1 MGSAERGANPE
12 ARNVTQTVISQ
23 SFGQLVSYQI
33 GKVTVSDPV
42 ACSISSIT
50 FPLSDA
56 KGYCQLAKQKK
67 SYGAGVFVPGSRNR
81 EVAGIS

>member
-1 MGSAERGANPE
+1 MGSAERGAIPE

-23 SFGQLVSYQI
+23 SFGQLVSCQI
-33 GKVTVSDPV
+33 SKVTVSDPV
-42 ACSISSIT
+42 ACSISSIA

-56 KGYCQLAKQKK
+56 RGCCLLAKQKK

-81 EVAGIS
+81 EVGCVS